1 MHESCKRFEGFPCCH
16 RQWRHPGHCSHV
28 HGYSRSFCFWFRA
41 THLDACGFVVDFSS
55 LKALRRR
62 LERQFDHTFLVNS
75 DDPLMAEWRRLD
87 DVGALALRVMDNV
100 SMEAS
105 AELIWSWANELLR
118 KRGGGRTC
126 CWRAE
131 ARENAS
137 NAAFFSQLPSW
148 YGTSST

>member
-16 RQWRHPGHCSHV
+16 RQWRHPGQCSHV

-41 THLDACGFVVDFSS
+41 TRLDVCGFVVDFSS
-55 LKALRRR
+55 LKALRSR

-87 DVGALALRVMDNV
+87 AMGALALRVMDNV
-100 SMEAS
+100 SMEAT
-105 AELIWSWANELLR
+105 AGLIWSWANELLLER
-118 KRGGGRTC
+118 EGGRTC

-148 YGTSST
+148 YGTSSP